1 VIQLTQTISTHRHS
15 AYGASAMKR
24 IRLSTVLLLIVV
36 VALCTALVV
45 RERQVAREEAEL
57 KARLALSWPL
67 FLDRQ
72 GAAGEIRRRLDELAS
87 SSHRHRLSM
96 LEQSRQGN
104 EHAKLMTKRLRRLKE
119 LLHFDQLPDP

>member
-57 KARLALSWPL
+57 KARLALSRPL
-67 FLDRQ
+67 FVKRQAAFEQELRVLDESSLLDR
-72 GAAGEIRRRLDELAS
+72 RTRLKA
-87 SSHRHRLSM
+87 
-96 LEQSRQGN
+96 LEQVRQVD
-104 EHAKLMTKRLRRLKE
+104 EHAVQKTKQLRRVE
-119 LLHFDQLPDP
+119 DLLRFDKLPDP